1 MFNNI
6 IFSNPELLWLIIALV
21 FFVVVNHRIKHL
33 KSSKLKMSSINL
45 FTKASFK
52 ITLYPFLN
60 LLRYLALGS
69 LIIDF

>member
-33 KSSKLKMSSINL
+33 KRSKLKMS
-45 FTKASFK
+45 
-52 ITLYPFLN
+52 
-60 LLRYLALGS
+60 
-69 LIIDF
+69 